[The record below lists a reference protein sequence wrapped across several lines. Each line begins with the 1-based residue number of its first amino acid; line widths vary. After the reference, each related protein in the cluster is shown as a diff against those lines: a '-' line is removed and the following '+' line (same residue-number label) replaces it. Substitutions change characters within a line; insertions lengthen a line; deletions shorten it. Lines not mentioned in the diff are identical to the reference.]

1 MSVFVK
7 SKNNILE
14 IIKTHKA
21 LFGPFEC
28 VYLFGSA
35 MRLGCIPHDID
46 ILIIYASYSQEIE
59 NASLE
64 ASTVLQKETGLPID
78 LTMLSVEEEK
88 DTEFLKKIAP
98 HYLKIK

>member
-1 MSVFVK
+1 MGVFAK
-7 SKNNILE
+7 SKNSILE
-14 IIKTHKA
+14 IIKTHET
-21 LFGPFEC
+21 LFGPFER

-35 MRLGCIPHDID
+35 MRSDCIPHDID

-64 ASTVLQKETGLPID
+64 VLQKETGLPID

>member
-1 MSVFVK
+1 M
-7 SKNNILE
+7 
-14 IIKTHKA
+14 
-21 LFGPFEC
+21 
-28 VYLFGSA
+28 
-35 MRLGCIPHDID
+35 
-46 ILIIYASYSQEIE
+46 IYTSYSQEIE

>member
-7 SKNNILE
+7 LKNNILE
-14 IIKTHKA
+14 IIKTHEA
-21 LFGPFEC
+21 LFFFFLR

-46 ILIIYASYSQEIE
+46 ILIIYTSYSQEIE

>member
-1 MSVFVK
+1 M
-7 SKNNILE
+7 I
-14 IIKTHKA
+14 
-21 LFGPFEC
+21 
-28 VYLFGSA
+28 
-35 MRLGCIPHDID
+35 
-46 ILIIYASYSQEIE
+46 

>member
-1 MSVFVK
+1 
-7 SKNNILE
+7 
-14 IIKTHKA
+14 
-21 LFGPFEC
+21 
-28 VYLFGSA
+28 

-46 ILIIYASYSQEIE
+46 ILIIYTSYSQEIE